1 MLLIIKI
8 TVNIICINSFYL
20 DIIKKM
26 IFTTYLHDFY
36 YNNYDFIWSL
46 EMRYRYLCFII
57 MLCSGFVYADLK
69 SCGGK
74 SIDPIEYNNDTT
86 GMLDYRLATE
96 CHKLEM
102 HDKAMMFLKQ
112 AINKGNVDAMFNMGV
127 YFDRGYGG
135 EQDYD
140 MAAVF
145 YKKAIEHG
153 NDPGAAFNLGLL
165 YQDDKIT
172 SILNNLEA
180 ADYFLFASCL
190 GHDRA
195 QYHLG
200 LMYLMAMTYS
210 KMGDDAEFWLMQS
223 AKQGNESAQYNLG
236 RMYYHGDVIDTNLV
250 AAQYWFKKAA
260 DQGHFRARLYNV
272 LVSLELWYDG
282 QGDQDFTPKKYDD
295 LYKKNICQQT
305 LIY

>member
-1 MLLIIKI
+1 
-8 TVNIICINSFYL
+8 
-20 DIIKKM
+20 
-26 IFTTYLHDFY
+26 
-36 YNNYDFIWSL
+36 
-46 EMRYRYLCFII
+46 MRYRYLCFII

-69 SCGGK
+69 SCGGEP
-74 SIDPIEYNNDTT
+74 IDPIAYKNDTT
-86 GMLDYRLATE
+86 GKLDYDLATE

-102 HDKAMMFLKQ
+102 HDVAMMFLKQ
-112 AINKGNVDAMFNMGV
+112 AYKKGNVDAMFNMGV

-135 EQDYD
+135 EQDYEL
-140 MAAVF
+140 AAV
-145 YKKAIEHG
+145 YYRKAIEHG

-165 YQDDKIT
+165 YQEGKI
-172 SILNNLEA
+172 SPQSNEQA

-200 LMYLMAMTYS
+200 LMHLMAMIDS

-236 RMYYHGDVIDTNLV
+236 RMYYHGDVVDTNLV

-260 DQGHFRARLYNV
+260 DQGHFKARLYNV
-272 LVSLELWYDG
+272 LTSLELWYDG
-282 QGDQDFTPKKYDD
+282 QADQDFTPKKYND
-295 LYKKNICQQT
+295 LYKKNICQPVF
-305 LIY
+305 IY